1 MGRKRRS
8 RHSPKFANRMKFA
21 ALKKSPT
28 QEIEDSVH
36 IEPQQEVVVQS
47 APEPEIETVAPEI
60 LLFNE
65 PEPVIVDKK
74 EKPKRKPR
82 KTTTKKRTT
91 RRKTTKKEAV

>member
-1 MGRKRRS
+1 
-8 RHSPKFANRMKFA
+8 MKFA
-21 ALKKSPT
+21 ALKKRGT
-28 QEIEDSVH
+28 TEIQDSANV
-36 IEPQQEVVVQS
+36 EPQQEVVIQS
-47 APEPEIETVAPEI
+47 APEPEIETVDPEI